1 MIDQV
6 IYDMLTES
14 TGVNPMD
21 SGNDNDRHWQINQK
35 RTLEDFQQDPHYKIT
50 FDKWGYTEAK
60 ISLFH
65 HFTKSLEY
73 DAEETQRFNDWYEG
87 DKERLNKENVFNWSY
102 FIPEIYLREE
112 SPDADILT
120 KEILSTENSEDLK
133 IPYCGHHY
141 SQGFY
146 WLIFTDDRDPYTPK
160 VFLSIHNGADV
171 RGGYTDYKVFTL
183 YDYELFLK
191 QLVPHVEEIEELI
204 LQPPFDE
211 DETPLAERLAVFGV
225 PDSIAVVD
233 ERQAEEVEE

>member
-14 TGVNPMD
+14 TGINPMD
-21 SGNDNDRHWQINQK
+21 SGNDEDRKWQINQK

-50 FDKWGYTEAK
+50 FDKWGYTEAE

-65 HFTKSLEY
+65 HFSKSLRY

-120 KEILSTENSEDLK
+120 KEVLTTEN
-133 IPYCGHHY
+133 IPYCNNHY
-141 SQGFY
+141 SQSFY
-146 WLIFTDDRDPYTPK
+146 WLTFTDNRDPYTVK

-191 QLVPHVEEIEELI
+191 RLVPYVEEIEWEMSLKGEA
-204 LQPPFDE
+204 LTEYYE
-211 DETPLAERLAVFGV
+211 DETPLAERLAVYGV
-225 PDSIAVVD
+225 PDSIVVMD
-233 ERQAEEVEE
+233 ERQGEEVTQ